1 MIHFCYILRHFT
13 KLNDITDYIVVV
25 CSRDFLPCSRKC
37 GWSFYISGTV
47 NVSVSSLGNRTI
59 KYPTTE
65 SLVQLTKYVI
75 NKKKNMFYSE
85 RLGIKKHIFAHNIT
99 FGRCISKKSV
109 LMLNTLPSLLR
120 TVQLLAK
127 HDFQV
132 FLKDFDKTVY
142 IIIYLKNRINS
153 KTIIVQHLIHICIQT
168 ENNRKTEPTLHSV
181 EIIKTSLFHFR
192 TYICIRLWGFF
203 FYRTDLL
210 NDYIAFD
217 KKKNKKTSSL

>member
-1 MIHFCYILRHFT
+1 
-13 KLNDITDYIVVV
+13 
-25 CSRDFLPCSRKC
+25 
-37 GWSFYISGTV
+37 
-47 NVSVSSLGNRTI
+47 
-59 KYPTTE
+59 
-65 SLVQLTKYVI
+65 
-75 NKKKNMFYSE
+75 MFYSE

-99 FGRCISKKSV
+99 FGRCILKKSV

-192 TYICIRLWGFF
+192 TYICIRLWVFF

>member
-1 MIHFCYILRHFT
+1 
-13 KLNDITDYIVVV
+13 
-25 CSRDFLPCSRKC
+25 
-37 GWSFYISGTV
+37 
-47 NVSVSSLGNRTI
+47 
-59 KYPTTE
+59 
-65 SLVQLTKYVI
+65 
-75 NKKKNMFYSE
+75 MFYSE

-99 FGRCISKKSV
+99 FGRCILKKSV

-142 IIIYLKNRINS
+142 ILIIYLKNRINS

-192 TYICIRLWGFF
+192 TYICIRLWVFF

-217 KKKNKKTSSL
+217 KKKTKKLQAYELLNLIYW

>member
-1 MIHFCYILRHFT
+1 
-13 KLNDITDYIVVV
+13 
-25 CSRDFLPCSRKC
+25 
-37 GWSFYISGTV
+37 
-47 NVSVSSLGNRTI
+47 
-59 KYPTTE
+59 
-65 SLVQLTKYVI
+65 
-75 NKKKNMFYSE
+75 MFYSE

-99 FGRCISKKSV
+99 FGRCILKKSV

-217 KKKNKKTSSL
+217 KKKKTKKLQSYELLNLIYW

>member
-99 FGRCISKKSV
+99 FGRCILKKSV

-181 EIIKTSLFHFR
+181 EIIKTSLFYFR
-192 TYICIRLWGFF
+192 TYICIRLWVFF
-203 FYRTDLL
+203 S
-210 NDYIAFD
+210 IAPIF
-217 KKKNKKTSSL
+217 